1 MWCRSNHCSAGKLNI
16 IDSIVNDGIRKHA
29 FPGGVVVV
37 AKDGKL
43 VFDKAYGYLTYD
55 STQPVYR
62 ETIYDMAS
70 VTKNLATLVSI
81 MKLYDEGKINLQ
93 KTLGDYLPWTKGT
106 NKQGLKIWDILL
118 HQAGLKAF
126 IPFYRET
133 IDTGKMDLVSG
144 QFYSNKPDSMH
155 SVRVAENMFMRNDW
169 TDTIYQRILKSPV
182 GPTGAYIYSDND
194 FIFLGKIVEALS
206 GQTLDQYAKTN
217 FYDKLGL
224 SATGFKPRERFP
236 LNYIAPTE
244 KEKGF
249 RNQQLWG
256 DVHDPGAAMFGG
268 VAGHAGLFSNGYDL
282 AVLCQMLLNGG
293 SFNGV
298 QYIKKKTI
306 DYFSQYHS
314 ANSRRGLGFDKP
326 EKDNATRKEPY
337 PALSVSP
344 QTIGHTGYTGTC
356 FWIDPASKLV
366 FIFLSNRVY
375 PEGGTNTK
383 LLNMNIR
390 PKIMEA
396 IYQAMEK

>member
-1 MWCRSNHCSAGKLNI
+1 
-16 IDSIVNDGIRKHA
+16 
-29 FPGGVVVV
+29 
-37 AKDGKL
+37 
-43 VFDKAYGYLTYD
+43 
-55 STQPVYR
+55 
-62 ETIYDMAS
+62 
-70 VTKNLATLVSI
+70 
-81 MKLYDEGKINLQ
+81 
-93 KTLGDYLPWTKGT
+93 
-106 NKQGLKIWDILL
+106 
-118 HQAGLKAF
+118 
-126 IPFYRET
+126 
-133 IDTGKMDLVSG
+133 
-144 QFYSNKPDSMH
+144 
-155 SVRVAENMFMRNDW
+155 
-169 TDTIYQRILKSPV
+169 
-182 GPTGAYIYSDND
+182 
-194 FIFLGKIVEALS
+194 
-206 GQTLDQYAKTN
+206 
-217 FYDKLGL
+217 
-224 SATGFKPRERFP
+224 
-236 LNYIAPTE
+236 
-244 KEKGF
+244 
-249 RNQQLWG
+249 
-256 DVHDPGAAMFGG
+256 MFGG

-293 SFNGV
+293 TFNGV

-337 PALSVSP
+337 PALSASP